1 MSRTIFS
8 LDNNFLP
15 PIIRPY
21 QRTHRTPAAAT
32 TFAKPEAAPQATKSC
47 CTMRPGVRRGEI
59 GGTMKIPDQ
68 PVDPPEL
75 PPDAWER
82 NNRNSMRLDVIRG
95 LGTVISRL
103 YELDYD
109 NDVIWIFEKTQNQM
123 YREMEG

>member
-1 MSRTIFS
+1 
-8 LDNNFLP
+8 
-15 PIIRPY
+15 
-21 QRTHRTPAAAT
+21 
-32 TFAKPEAAPQATKSC
+32 
-47 CTMRPGVRRGEI
+47 
-59 GGTMKIPDQ
+59 MKIPDQ